1 MKLLFAG
8 LLLAV
13 LATACSGGGSN
24 PSATA
29 TEMPAATG
37 TTTVALPTA
46 TSTSVPPFVGTLNGL
61 AIDPSWRGRTPLE
74 LCPSGTIAPAPPGT
88 AETVTRAVGPVRI
101 DPSRLP
107 AGTVSVVT
115 PDAFLCDGALVQV
128 SWALRV
134 PTPQGTPGAPVFIS
148 RIRGL
153 EPIQQAAPIGAWQ
166 AITIKGHAGVG
177 FAGTDSPAG
186 HCWVGLYDDSSD
198 VFTTVSAE
206 RGGTLTPCIDIASA
220 LID

>member
-1 MKLLFAG
+1 MSVVLVA
-8 LLLAV
+8 LLAACGDDASPSGSQDVTPTAPASAPAV
-13 LATACSGGGSN
+13 L
-24 PSATA
+24 
-29 TEMPAATG
+29 
-37 TTTVALPTA
+37 TVPPPTA

-74 LCPSGTIAPAPPGT
+74 LCPSGTMAQVPPGR
-88 AETVTRAVGPVRI
+88 AETVTRAVGPLRI

-115 PDAFLCDGALVQV
+115 PDAFLCDGALAQV

-134 PTPQGTPGAPVFIS
+134 PTPQATPSAPVFIS

-153 EPIQQAAPIGAWQ
+153 EPIQQAAPKSAWQ
-166 AITIKGHAGVG
+166 AIAIKGHAGVG